1 MPPVIQSLINPPIMD
16 EELKKKLGS
25 DPDGLLTYE
34 YIANHID
41 SVEPQ
46 LPWLVDNMI
55 AVDLTGQFVISAARY
70 LYAIDR
76 EGFAPH
82 IDRLIKAGIEKDRE
96 RRYLGDML
104 IQMYGPDY
112 ADRAEELSKT
122 DDNFRR
128 IYKRLFPK
136 SAI

>member
-1 MPPVIQSLINPPIMD
+1 M
-16 EELKKKLGS
+16 EEDQKKKLAS

-41 SVEPQ
+41 TVEPE
-46 LPWLVDNMI
+46 LPWLVDNMT
-55 AVDLTGQFVISAARY
+55 AVDNSGQFVISAARY
-70 LYAIDR
+70 LYAIDA

-96 RRYLGDML
+96 RRYLGNML
-104 IQMYGPDY
+104 VQMYGSDY
-112 ADRAEELSKT
+112 QERVEELST
-122 DDNFRR
+122 SDDNFRR
-128 IYKRLFPK
+128 IYKRIFPS

>member
-1 MPPVIQSLINPPIMD
+1 M
-16 EELKKKLGS
+16 EEDLKKKLAA

-41 SVEPQ
+41 TVEPD
-46 LPWLVDNMI
+46 LLWLVDNMI

-70 LYAIDR
+70 LYAIDS
-76 EGFAPH
+76 ESFAPH

-104 IQMYGPDY
+104 IQMYGADY
-112 ADRAEELSKT
+112 ANRATELSAS

-128 IYKRLFPK
+128 IYKRIYPN
-136 SAI
+136 SAL